1 MKDLVYFILKDEQLM
16 PEDEQTMLSNCGAG
30 EDFWEPFR
38 LQGDQTSQSERK

>member
-30 EDFWEPFR
+30 EDFWESFG
-38 LQGDQTSQSERK
+38 LQRDQS